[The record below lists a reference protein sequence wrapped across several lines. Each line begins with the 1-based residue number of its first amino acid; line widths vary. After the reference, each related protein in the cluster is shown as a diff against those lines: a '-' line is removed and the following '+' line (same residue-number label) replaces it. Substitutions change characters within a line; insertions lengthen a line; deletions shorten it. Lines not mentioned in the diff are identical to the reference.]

1 MVSGSSQWFDRQD
14 AAASDQPQINWNEDG
29 VTPIARLT
37 ATGANLVASMSWG
50 EGRLTYHSLVSAPKG
65 WTAVVP
71 FQTLRTGLLDRLTN

>member
-1 MVSGSSQWFDRQD
+1 MVSGSSEWLDKQD

-50 EGRLTYHSLVSAPKG
+50 EGRLTYHSLVSAPTRDGPQSSLSKHYAPDFWIG
-65 WTAVVP
+65 
-71 FQTLRTGLLDRLTN
+71 